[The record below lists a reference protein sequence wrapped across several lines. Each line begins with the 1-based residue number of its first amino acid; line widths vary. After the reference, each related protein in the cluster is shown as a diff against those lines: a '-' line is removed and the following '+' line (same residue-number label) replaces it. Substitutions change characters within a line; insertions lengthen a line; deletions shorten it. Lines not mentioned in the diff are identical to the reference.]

1 MEDCRSARPKRESY
15 NTPDYDDF
23 RLLHSA
29 SLVRPMQKTPLTAIV
44 ALSQHHA
51 IGRANQM
58 LFHLPEDLKYFKQ
71 KTLGHCL
78 IMGRKTYE
86 SIGRPLPARTT
97 IVLSRNASYSPHP
110 EVLLAKSIEEA
121 LALCPAGKE
130 AFLAGGGLVYEEGM
144 KLCNRLLITR
154 IDSEPAEPADTF
166 FPPIDLSLW
175 TPSSIGSW
183 QKSSTGLTFRFEA
196 YARR

>member
-1 MEDCRSARPKRESY
+1 
-15 NTPDYDDF
+15 
-23 RLLHSA
+23 
-29 SLVRPMQKTPLTAIV
+29 MQKTPLTAIV

-71 KTLGHCL
+71 TTL
-78 IMGRKTYE
+78 
-86 SIGRPLPARTT
+86 GRPLPGRTT
-97 IVLSRNASYSPHP
+97 IVLSRSASQPPLP

-154 IDSEPAEPADTF
+154 IDAEPTEPADTF

-175 TPSSIGSW
+175 TPSSIGNW
-183 QKSSTGLTFRFEA
+183 QKSSTGLTFRFEV
-196 YARR
+196 YAHR